1 MHSPRAGVCLSTA
14 VAVLGLALLAIWLGP
29 ASAQQVPQAG
39 GLVPPGPGA
48 PPGTAPEAQPKA
60 DEPPTPAEQAID
72 EAKSKLAKL
81 ESVAADIQ
89 ERVEMLNQHV
99 VLKGR
104 YLKAP
109 DYRMYFS
116 LSVAGLPET
125 SGTTLQ
131 VCDGV
136 TRWDYQAILEQQIYY
151 KYSVKPV
158 MERLGSPDLEPR
170 LKEQLKEGMG
180 FAGPESLLVGLRKL
194 FRFEQE
200 KEEGKIGDRAV
211 WILRGSW
218 RRDVR
223 QGLTGPDQRQ
233 ANVTGLLPP
242 YMPMDATLYLGKDD
256 GWPYK
261 LNLVGRK
268 PTKLLDTRKMGPDGR
283 PIGSRSSIETVDPTN
298 ISLEYSNV
306 RINPTLNPDEFAFQ
320 APPAASVE
328 DGTEM
333 IVKQLDSAIAMQR
346 ERKNN
351 EAAKKEGP
359 VLNQSLDVP
368 VPPGTPPVSPPQ
380 Q

>member
-1 MHSPRAGVCLSTA
+1 MPSPRAGVCLSTA
-14 VAVLGLALLAIWLGP
+14 AALLGLALLAVWLGP
-29 ASAQQVPQAG
+29 AAAQQVPPAG

-48 PPGTAPEAQPKA
+48 PPGTPEAQPKA
-60 DEPPTPAEQAID
+60 EEPPTPAEKVID
-72 EAKSKLAKL
+72 EAKSRLAKV

-89 ERVEMLNQHV
+89 ERVDMLNQHV

-109 DYRMYFS
+109 QYRMYFS

-158 MERLGSPDLEPR
+158 MERLNSPDLEPR

-194 FRFEQE
+194 FRFDQE
-200 KEEGKIGDRAV
+200 KEEGKIGDKAV

-242 YMPMDATLYLGKDD
+242 YIPMDATLYLGQDD

-261 LNLVGRK
+261 VILVGRK
-268 PTKLLDTRKMGPDGR
+268 PTKLLDTRKVGPDGR

-298 ISLEYSNV
+298 IVLEYSNV
-306 RINPTLNPDEFAFQ
+306 RINPTLNLDEFAFQ

-333 IVKQLDSAIAMQR
+333 IVKQLDSAIAMQA
-346 ERKNN
+346 ERKKA